1 MIVAMVCKWYRRAR
15 QLGTVVL
22 GTFSQSCANQK
33 YLVRFALAS
42 CTKSLRGSHSTA
54 AFRATVR
61 ADGRTPQRHG
71 CWTEQNERSPVGNN
85 RKSLNVSLGSAGWYF
100 RQFLNTA
107 HKSFAV
113 QFIDDL
119 MDASRQRRRFEM
131 RLGKGGEHDNR
142 SGGHNSFQHP
152 ACINAIHE
160 WHCEIYHN

>member
-1 MIVAMVCKWYRRAR
+1 MNA
-15 QLGTVVL
+15 Q
-22 GTFSQSCANQK
+22 
-33 YLVRFALAS
+33 
-42 CTKSLRGSHSTA
+42 RGSHSTDRLSA

-61 ADGRTPQRHG
+61 AEGALRNGTVAA
-71 CWTEQNERSPVGNN
+71 RSKMSVARSGDN

-107 HKSFAV
+107 HESCAV